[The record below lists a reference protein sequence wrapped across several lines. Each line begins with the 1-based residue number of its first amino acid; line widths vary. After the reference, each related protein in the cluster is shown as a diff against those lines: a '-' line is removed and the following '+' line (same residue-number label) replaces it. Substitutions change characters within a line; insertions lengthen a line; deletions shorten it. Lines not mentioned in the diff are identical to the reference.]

1 MTLVGE
7 GTGLPS
13 TITHGTGTIHTK
25 EFVVDMRD
33 KIYRLDPAQ
42 NPFLVFSNMFPKV
55 TAYNYKY
62 EWMER
67 EGFARR
73 TFVGTWVNVA
83 TATPHN
89 VLGVKLNARDWNA
102 IAFIS
107 SDVTTEANADN
118 MVRICVAVKDAGTAG
133 DTFVGHIK
141 RSAYI
146 NGHQKR
152 KLYDIAGAA
161 SPLYYDNTIQ
171 LSKKCNAVT
180 GAVQGATPATYEAD
194 VIIDSSVYAG
204 GAVAEFTWDG
214 AGGLPTNGDPCFVT
228 VEYPNMQK
236 KGYRQGS
243 GLGKEQKKIS
253 NWYYNY
259 TQIFKTPVS
268 VTGTMQACRTIG
280 GDERMKR
287 QFENGQSH
295 ASDLEYALLFQGG
308 GVEGVD
314 WGIVENYEN
323 PTTRFKGLGVGHRA
337 DKEGWIVT
345 NNGNPFKAGAAS
357 GKDCQITAGDM
368 DDYIK
373 FMERLYDD
381 MKNGSPNK
389 TMFTS
394 TTFIKD
400 MTSIAQVKNTAGFF
414 QWMGTPA
421 YAGTIG
427 LNIQRIQTPFGTL
440 DMVLHPMFTGPYR
453 RYGLILDMKN
463 VAIRPLNGRDTKLHV
478 NVSSGEIDGIVDE
491 YRTELGL
498 ELRNEG
504 THAIAYLDGSV

>member
-1 MTLVGE
+1 MASVLTTDV
-7 GTGLPS
+7 
-13 TITHGTGTIHTK
+13 THGTGTIHTK

-33 KIYRLDPAQ
+33 KIYRLDPIQ

-73 TFVGTWVNVA
+73 TFIGTWVKIVVGA
-83 TATPHN
+83 DT
-89 VLGVKLNARDWNA
+89 VLGVQLNARDWNA
-102 IAFIS
+102 ISFIG
-107 SDVTTEANADN
+107 SDITTEAGAAG
-118 MVRICVAVKDAGTAG
+118 MVRIKAQTHDAGTAG
-133 DTFVGHIK
+133 STYVGHIK

-146 NGHQKR
+146 NGHTKR
-152 KLYDIAGAA
+152 KLYNEAGVGT
-161 SPLYYDNTIQ
+161 SLYYNNTIQ
-171 LSKKCNAVT
+171 LCKDCNLTAANISAGLATTEADTIFDYSAYAAEGLTWTASDVVT
-180 GAVQGATPATYEAD
+180 GAQ
-194 VIIDSSVYAG
+194 
-204 GAVAEFTWDG
+204 
-214 AGGLPTNGDPCFVT
+214 CFVT
-228 VEYPNMQK
+228 IEYPNMLQ

-259 TQIFKTPVS
+259 TQIFKQPVS

-295 ASDLEYALLFQGG
+295 ASDIEFALIFQGG
-308 GVEGVD
+308 GVEGNGGD

-323 PTTRFKGLGVGHRA
+323 PTTRFKGLGVGHA
-337 DKEGWIVT
+337 QDKEGWIVT
-345 NNGNPFKAGAAS
+345 NNGNPFATGTAS
-357 GKDCQITAGDM
+357 GGPCQITAGELA
-368 DDYIK
+368 DYVN

-381 MKNGSPNK
+381 MKQGSPNK

-394 TTFIKD
+394 TAFIKD
-400 MTSIAQVKNTAGFF
+400 MTSIAQVAGGTGYF
-414 QWMGTPA
+414 QWLGTPA
-421 YAGTIG
+421 YAGMVG
-427 LNIQRIQTPFGTL
+427 LNIQRIQTPFGIL
-440 DMVLHPMFTGPYR
+440 DMVHHPMFTGPYR

-463 VAIRPLNGRDTKLHV
+463 IAIRPLNGRDTKLHV

-491 YRTELGL
+491 YRTELGI
-498 ELRNEG
+498 EVRAEN
-504 THAIAYLDGSV
+504 THAIAYLDGSI